1 VDTLNTKHTTIIDI
15 QKTPDDSERAIWE
28 DDTAVY
34 GVIVEICY
42 GVTGYS
48 GGMIHV
54 HLFIFRGRN
63 WIGSASTSVVST
75 W

>member
-28 DDTAVY
+28 DDTAVC

-48 GGMIHV
+48 GAMIHTY
-54 HLFIFRGRN
+54 LSIPRSGLD
-63 WIGSASTSVVST
+63 WVSL
-75 W
+75 